1 MKRAAQRL
9 DISSPVYVLDANVF
23 MEAARRYY
31 AFDLAP
37 GFWQGLQQH
46 AIAGRIK
53 SIDRVKQEL
62 DRGNDD
68 LADWADDEF
77 KDAFASTNRQ
87 DVIDVYARVMDWAAG
102 KSQYT
107 DAAKHKFASG
117 ADGWLVAFANANR
130 CVVVTHELPAP
141 YAKNIV
147 KLPEVC
153 DAFGVGYVDTFAML
167 RALRVILN

>member
-1 MKRAAQRL
+1 MN
-9 DISSPVYVLDANVF
+9 SPVYVLDANVF
-23 MEAARRYY
+23 MEAPRRYY
-31 AFDLAP
+31 PFDLAP
-37 GFWQGLQQH
+37 GFWQSLQQH
-46 AIAGRIK
+46 AAVGRIK
-53 SIDRVKQEL
+53 SIDRVKQES

-87 DVIDVYARVMDWAAG
+87 EVIDVYARVMDWAAG

-117 ADGWLVAFANANR
+117 ADGWLVALANVNR
-130 CVVVTHELPAP
+130 SGVVTHELPAP

-153 DAFGVGYVDTFAML
+153 AAFDVRYVDTFAML
-167 RALRVILN
+167 RALLVILN